1 MGGYV
6 KGDRNPLCYLWTLLF
21 GAEVLLLDLFVSHGF
36 IFFIS
41 GYTFNAGLSYISFLI
56 KKLRTIVL
64 PYACFAVVTILYDQL
79 QAIVH
84 AHDYD
89 IVNVLL
95 KYVLQQR
102 YTVLW
107 FMTCLYLSE

>member
-1 MGGYV
+1 MDIVIWSGSI
-6 KGDRNPLCYLWTLLF
+6 TI
-21 GAEVLLLDLFVSHGF
+21 GF
-36 IFFIS
+36 IRFTWLYFFHFRI
-41 GYTFNAGLSYISFLI
+41 F
-56 KKLRTIVL
+56 
-64 PYACFAVVTILYDQL
+64 FAVVTILYDQL